1 VSKRTTHGVDLEKG
15 LERLDFDAM
24 QAAQDAQDAVTATR
38 LASDAL
44 FGDLA
49 N

>member
-1 VSKRTTHGVDLEKG
+1 VERG
-15 LERLDFDAM
+15 LERLDFAAM
-24 QAAQDAQDAVTATR
+24 QAAQDAQDAVEATR

-49 N
+49 G